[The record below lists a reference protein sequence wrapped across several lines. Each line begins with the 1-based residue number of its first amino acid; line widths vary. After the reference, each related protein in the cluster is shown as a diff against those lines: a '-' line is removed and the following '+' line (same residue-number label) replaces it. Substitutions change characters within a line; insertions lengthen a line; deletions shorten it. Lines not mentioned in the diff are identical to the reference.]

1 MSRMGAFQAEGTARA
16 RAFKQV
22 HVLLGGLEE
31 HWEAPCERLSEQGG
45 VIEQEVVQKPGA

>member
-22 HVLLGGLEE
+22 HAPLGGLEE
-31 HWEAPCERLSEQGG
+31 QRETPCEGLSEQGG